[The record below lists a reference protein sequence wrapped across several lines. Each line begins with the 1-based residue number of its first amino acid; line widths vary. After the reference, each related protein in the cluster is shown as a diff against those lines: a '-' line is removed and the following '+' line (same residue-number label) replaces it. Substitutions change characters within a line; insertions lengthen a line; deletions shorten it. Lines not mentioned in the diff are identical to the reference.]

1 MSTLKK
7 IPLPGYMTAG
17 ASASRLEWKGDMFG
31 NNSYQQGGDVLSA
44 SDFGLVGIES
54 FSPSLGSYSF
64 SGTYFVKVT
73 PPSGSSNI
81 NEVMAP
87 TYNNATVLW
96 YYSANNVQV
105 ANNANLSL
113 EGIRLSVV
121 GV

>member
-7 IPLPGYMTAG
+7 IPLPGYLAAG
-17 ASASRLEWKGDMFG
+17 PMSIRREWKGDLFG

-44 SDFGLVGIES
+44 ADFGLAGIET
-54 FSPSLGSYSF
+54 FSPAFSSYSF